1 MRELP
6 RGSAVAELEQSVSF
20 KFQSNMFLLLLL
32 ILLLA
37 TDKHAGFLI
46 ALHQVTSSTV
56 EPPSF
61 AGGRQ
66 GAVGCTGFP
75 PNCAFWG
82 ELS

>member
-20 KFQSNMFLLLLL
+20 KFQSIMFLLLL
-32 ILLLA
+32 
-37 TDKHAGFLI
+37 TDKHTGFLI
-46 ALHQVTSSTV
+46 ALHQVTSSTD

-66 GAVGCTGFP
+66 GAVGGAGFP

>member
-6 RGSAVAELEQSVSF
+6 RGSAIAELEQSVSF
-20 KFQSNMFLLLLL
+20 KFQSIMLL
-32 ILLLA
+32 ILLLL
-37 TDKHAGFLI
+37 TDKDTGFLI

-61 AGGRQ
+61 AGGRK
-66 GAVGCTGFP
+66 GAVGCAGFP
-75 PNCAFWG
+75 PNCAFGG

>member
-6 RGSAVAELEQSVSF
+6 RGSAVAELEQSVGF
-20 KFQSNMFLLLLL
+20 KLQSIMFL
-32 ILLLA
+32 ILLLL
-37 TDKHAGFLI
+37 TDKHTGFLI
-46 ALHQVTSSTV
+46 AFHQVTSSTV
-56 EPPSF
+56 EPPSL

-66 GAVGCTGFP
+66 GTMGCAGFP

>member
-20 KFQSNMFLLLLL
+20 EFQSIMFLFILL
-32 ILLLA
+32 ILILL
-37 TDKHAGFLI
+37 TDKHTGFLI
-46 ALHQVTSSTV
+46 DLHQVTSSTV
-56 EPPSF
+56 EPPSL

-66 GAVGCTGFP
+66 GAVGCAGFP

>member
-20 KFQSNMFLLLLL
+20 KFQSIIFLFFLLLLT
-32 ILLLA
+32 LL
-37 TDKHAGFLI
+37 TDKHTGFLI

-56 EPPSF
+56 EPPSL

-66 GAVGCTGFP
+66 GAVGCAGFP
-75 PNCAFWG
+75 SNCAFGG

>member
-32 ILLLA
+32 MLLLA
-37 TDKHAGFLI
+37 TDKHTGFLI

-56 EPPSF
+56 EPPSL

-66 GAVGCTGFP
+66 GTVGCAGFP